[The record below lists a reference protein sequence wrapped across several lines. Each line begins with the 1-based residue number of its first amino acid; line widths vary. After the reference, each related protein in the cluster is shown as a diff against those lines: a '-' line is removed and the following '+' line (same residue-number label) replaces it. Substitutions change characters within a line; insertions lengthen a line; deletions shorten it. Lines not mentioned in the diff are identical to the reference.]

1 MEQIEQEIKTC
12 FTLYLNYMKS
22 QIKNLKGYNV
32 DEMSISQIRIQ
43 LDVIHMQYI
52 VSSFSISKT
61 STGYVSYMH
70 LKQMIDNYTITK
82 SEKLINMENDIE
94 SLKQEMEILKN
105 KSKNDQEV
113 EIIDMLN
120 TPLDS
125 LTNDSYN
132 NVTIEE
138 QKKGWFFG

>member
-1 MEQIEQEIKTC
+1 
-12 FTLYLNYMKS
+12 MKS

-32 DEMSISQIRIQ
+32 DEMTISQIRIQ
-43 LDVIHMQYI
+43 LDVIHMQHI

-82 SEKLINMENDIE
+82 SEKLIKMENDIE
-94 SLKQEMEILKN
+94 LLKQNIEILKN

-113 EIIDMLN
+113 EIINMIN
-120 TPLDS
+120 TPLDN
-125 LTNDSYN
+125 LNNDSCN